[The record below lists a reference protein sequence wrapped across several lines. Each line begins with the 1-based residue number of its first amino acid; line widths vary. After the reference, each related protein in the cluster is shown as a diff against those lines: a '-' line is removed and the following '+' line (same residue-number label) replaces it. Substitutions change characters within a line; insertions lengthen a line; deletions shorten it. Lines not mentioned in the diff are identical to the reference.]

1 MKTGAPTVVPTAP
14 PAEAPVP
21 APLPQITPTEP
32 RFARPAVA
40 RAEPSYNG
48 IGTERNG
55 RRAEPEFQDGSH
67 GFEAREERMD
77 IDVDE
82 RRDERRDKWRDDTR
96 DDRLQGRRV
105 ERRDDRRIDP
115 RELGRGGDYGG
126 RGRDSRGLYSDT
138 LYSRPRGRGFR

>member
-1 MKTGAPTVVPTAP
+1 MRTGAPTVAPTATTGEALVTAP
-14 PAEAPVP
+14 P
-21 APLPQITPTEP
+21 PQPTPPEP
-32 RFARPAVA
+32 RLAQPAVA
-40 RAEPSYNG
+40 HAEHSYNG
-48 IGTERNG
+48 IATERNG
-55 RRAEPEFQDGSH
+55 RRAEPEFQDGSY

-82 RRDERRDKWRDDTR
+82 RRDERRDKWRDDRR
-96 DDRLQGRRV
+96 DDRPEDRRV

-115 RELGRGGDYGG
+115 RELGRSRDYGG